1 MIYMEKIIIIS
12 LTLFV
17 AACVTSTPVHY
28 LSLDDGQA
36 TPLGSPSG
44 LRVAITQV
52 NLPEVID
59 RPQLVIQT
67 ASYQLQIDEQ
77 YEWAEPLRAQVPRV
91 FARYLGEALD
101 SSRVIALAIDVQNF
115 DLDFKVML
123 NIQRFNVIAKQEV
136 ELDVLW
142 RVEAQN
148 GSSFVGRSLIR
159 EVIETTGS
167 SDYTNALAAKNRALQ
182 ATANQVASEITD
194 KLKETTSTD

>member
-1 MIYMEKIIIIS
+1 
-12 LTLFV
+12 
-17 AACVTSTPVHY
+17 
-28 LSLDDGQA
+28 
-36 TPLGSPSG
+36 
-44 LRVAITQV
+44 
-52 NLPEVID
+52 
-59 RPQLVIQT
+59 
-67 ASYQLQIDEQ
+67 
-77 YEWAEPLRAQVPRV
+77 
-91 FARYLGEALD
+91 
-101 SSRVIALAIDVQNF
+101 
-115 DLDFKVML
+115 ML

-182 ATANQVASEITD
+182 TTAKQVASEITD